1 MKLHNQLALCN
12 QKMMQKMTK
21 TYNELIFDSFE
32 RDRQKKGGESDVKL
46 NRIKAK
52 LWCGRSQLPK
62 RIS

>member
-12 QKMMQKMTK
+12 QKMKKMTK
-21 TYNELIFDSFE
+21 TWNEIIFDSFE
-32 RDRQKKGGESDVKL
+32 KDRKKGGESDVKL

-62 RIS
+62 HIS